1 MTLQS
6 QIAKLLGKRDT
17 LSSEQCTEQI
27 EKITKRLE
35 ELRSRA
41 YAINS
46 SPTGRGNLGPERE
59 KIAETGS
66 PKDLIALNHE
76 EELLSAEDS
85 SLCFQRDALRKR
97 QATAINEEAPGLARA
112 AIRKLGPA
120 LKAAEAAKVACDKST
135 AKLESIQ
142 TEIAAARTTADLA
155 NVDCPHVKYKIF
167 EQLARC
173 LGWYWFE
180 SYQTVEPQN
189 GSRALHRRR
198 MILTDYE
205 PELKPTFPTLGQ
217 AGRDQWAAEAPA
229 RRKAQK
235 KREAY
240 VKE

>member
-6 QIAKLLGKRDT
+6 QIAKLLGKRDD
-17 LSSEQCTEQI
+17 LNSEQCTEHI
-27 EKITKRLE
+27 KAITSRLE

-66 PKDLIALNHE
+66 PKDLIVLNHE

-97 QATAINEEAPGLARA
+97 KETAINEEAPGLAK
-112 AIRKLGPA
+112 IGIKKLPAA
-120 LKAAEAAKVACDKST
+120 LKVAEAAKAAHDKATS
-135 AKLESIQ
+135 KLESIQ
-142 TEIAAARTTADLA
+142 AEIAAARRTADLA
-155 NVDCPHVKYKIF
+155 GVDCPFVKYKIF
-167 EQLARC
+167 EQLAHA
-173 LGWYWFE
+173 LGWYWFTD
-180 SYQTVEPQN
+180 YQPLQVEN
-189 GSRALHRRR
+189 GTRALHRRR
-198 MILTDYE
+198 MLLTDYQ

-217 AGRDQWAAEAPA
+217 AGRDRWATEAPA